1 MRLENNTKTVA
12 SEMQKRKS
20 KKINKNMS
28 QQTIEAPPPSFV
40 DLTDGS
46 DYMRALRP
54 VVYDHEDERFVNNAN
69 ESRRFALHVR
79 CKDVTIETV
88 SLGSSHGVVLAQL
101 PLQYFTPF
109 LQVEEKLVD
118 IINTTPHFSERDE
131 DDDFS
136 VLTSKSFVRMHSNG
150 TAIIRLDIDSDS
162 DNRSYFFEKASTE
175 EEPPEITYDKLKKGM
190 VLDAILQILVDVDEA
205 RREVIFTAVV
215 EEAGVTIPEARAS
228 KPKRKPTILHGR
240 R

>member
-1 MRLENNTKTVA
+1 MSNTA
-12 SEMQKRKS
+12 AAAESGEIS
-20 KKINKNMS
+20 
-28 QQTIEAPPPSFV
+28 PFV

-46 DYMRALRP
+46 DFMRALTP

-69 ESRRFALHVR
+69 ESRRFALQVR
-79 CKDVTIETV
+79 CKDVVVEEV
-88 SLGSSHGVVLAQL
+88 ALSESYGVLVGRL
-101 PLQYFTPF
+101 PSRYVTPL

-118 IINTTPHFSERDE
+118 IINATPHFSERDE

-136 VLTSKSFVRMHSNG
+136 VMTSKTFVRVHSSG
-150 TAIIRLDIDSDS
+150 SVVIRLDIDMESDT
-162 DNRSYFFEKASTE
+162 RSIFFEKSSDE
-175 EEPPEITYDKLKKGM
+175 DPPEVPYGKLKKGM
-190 VLDAILQILVDVDEA
+190 VLDVIAQILVDLDED

-215 EEAGVTIPEARAS
+215 EEASVTIPEERAS

>member
-1 MRLENNTKTVA
+1 MA
-12 SEMQKRKS
+12 I
-20 KKINKNMS
+20 KK
-28 QQTIEAPPPSFV
+28 TIESEKKMSATAVAQATEINPFV

-46 DYMRALRP
+46 DFMRSLTP

-79 CKDVTIETV
+79 CKDVVIEEV
-88 SLGSSHGVVLAQL
+88 AMSEAYGVLIGRLQSKYIT
-101 PLQYFTPF
+101 PL

-118 IINTTPHFSERDE
+118 IINATPHFSERDE

-136 VLTSKSFVRMHSNG
+136 VMTSKSFMRVHSSG
-150 TAIIRLDIDSDS
+150 TATIRLDVDTESDT
-162 DNRSYFFEKASTE
+162 RSIFFEKSSE
-175 EEPPEITYDKLKKGM
+175 EDPPEVPYAKLKKGM
-190 VLDAILQILVDVDEA
+190 VLDVIAQIFVDVDED
-205 RREVIFTAVV
+205 RREVIFTTIV
-215 EEAGVTIPEARAS
+215 EEASVTIPEERAS

>member
-1 MRLENNTKTVA
+1 MSESVA
-12 SEMQKRKS
+12 
-20 KKINKNMS
+20 
-28 QQTIEAPPPSFV
+28 APPSFV

-46 DYMRALRP
+46 DFMRALVP

-69 ESRRFALHVR
+69 ESRRFALHIR
-79 CKDVTIETV
+79 CKDLVIDHVTFGD
-88 SLGSSHGVVLAQL
+88 SFGLVLARL
-101 PLQYFTPF
+101 PLQYFSPL
-109 LQVEEKLVD
+109 LQIEEKLVD

-131 DDDFS
+131 DEDVT

-150 TAIIRLDIDSDS
+150 VPIIRLDIDMDS
-162 DNRSYFFEKASTE
+162 ENRSIFFEKGSSD

-190 VLDAILQILVDVDEA
+190 MLDVIVQVLVDVDES
-205 RREVIFTAVV
+205 RREVIYTAVV
-215 EEAGVTIPEARAS
+215 EEAGVTIPEERAS

>member
-1 MRLENNTKTVA
+1 
-12 SEMQKRKS
+12 
-20 KKINKNMS
+20 MS
-28 QQTIEAPPPSFV
+28 AMSAAAAAAAAQTSSDISPYV

-46 DYMRALRP
+46 DFMRSLTP

-79 CKDVTIETV
+79 CKDIVLEEVAFSESYGVIVGRLPSKYVT
-88 SLGSSHGVVLAQL
+88 
-101 PLQYFTPF
+101 PL

-118 IINTTPHFSERDE
+118 VINATPHFSERDE

-136 VLTSKSFVRMHSNG
+136 VMTSKSFVRVHSSG
-150 TAIIRLDIDSDS
+150 SAVIRLDVDTESDT
-162 DNRSYFFEKASTE
+162 RSIFFEKSSDE
-175 EEPPEITYDKLKKGM
+175 DPPEVPYGKLKKGM
-190 VLDAILQILVDVDEA
+190 VLDVIAQILVDVDED

-215 EEAGVTIPEARAS
+215 EEASVTIPEERAS
-228 KPKRKPTILHGR
+228 KPKRKPTILNGR